1 MLENPS
7 ARFGG
12 MPMILNSILRD
23 FCSFAVRAAG
33 LAGAVVALLLC
44 APIFDT
50 SFEPYKTPEVL
61 PPEPEPAPRVDVKL
75 KRGDTLL
82 SLLARHGVESP
93 SAHDLIAKVR
103 PWLNLRKLRP
113 GKTVQLAIHPDD
125 QTVQAME
132 VVVGEQI
139 VHAKATSEGWMVERR
154 DIPSVRQTRVLHGT
168 IEASLYETGVSVGLA
183 RQHVMELANI
193 FQYDIDFFSDFRP
206 GDDFAVVV
214 EESHYEDGRQV
225 PRRVLAADLQA
236 DGKIHSA
243 FYFALKN
250 GNGSYYDAEGKELR
264 SSFLRAPL
272 SFTRISSPYSSTR
285 RHPIFRTLRP
295 HRAIDYAAPQGTP
308 VIAIGRGKVT
318 FSGWRA
324 GYGNL
329 VEVSHAGGYSSRY
342 GHFSRIAR
350 GIRRGVE
357 VNAGDVIGFVGQTG
371 HATGPHLHFEFLQ
384 AHKKINFLTVKI
396 PRSERL
402 TGAELQRFKRERD
415 QHIAQLQQQS
425 PLASNM
431 PAGL

>member
-1 MLENPS
+1 
-7 ARFGG
+7 
-12 MPMILNSILRD
+12 MPTYLNSFSSD
-23 FCSFAVRAAG
+23 VYHFAVRAGGVAST
-33 LAGAVVALLLC
+33 AAALLLC
-44 APIFDT
+44 APILDR
-50 SFEPYKTPEVL
+50 SFEPQKPVEL
-61 PPEPEPAPRVDVKL
+61 SPSAPEPPPRVDVKL

-103 PWLNLRKLRP
+103 PLLNPRKLRP
-113 GKTVQLAIHPDD
+113 GKTVQLGLNPED
-125 QTVQAME
+125 QTVQVME

-154 DIPSVRQTRVLHGT
+154 DLPSVRQTRVLHGT
-168 IEASLYETGVSVGLA
+168 IAGSLYETGVSVGLA

-250 GNGSYYDAEGKELR
+250 GNASYYDAEGKELR

-272 SFTRISSPYSSTR
+272 SFTRISSPYSSAR

-295 HRAIDYAAPQGTP
+295 HRAIDYAAPEGTP
-308 VIAIGRGKVT
+308 VVAIGRGKVT
-318 FSGWRA
+318 FRGWRA

-329 VEVSHAGGYSSRY
+329 VEVSHPGGYSSRY

-350 GIRRGVE
+350 GIRKGVE

-384 AHKKINFLTVKI
+384 GHKKINFLAVKI
-396 PRSERL
+396 PRTERL
-402 TGAELQRFKRERD
+402 AGAELQRFKRERD